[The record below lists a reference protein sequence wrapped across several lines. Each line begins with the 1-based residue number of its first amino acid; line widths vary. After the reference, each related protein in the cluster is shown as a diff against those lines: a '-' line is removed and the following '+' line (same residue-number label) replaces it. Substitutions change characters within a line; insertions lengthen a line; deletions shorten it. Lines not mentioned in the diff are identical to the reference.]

1 MLNRKK
7 LDRIIVPS
15 NEKFQQII
23 DWCEANEK
31 SQQFYSPMETGV
43 VELQEEKVEFTFEL
57 KEDGIVEFAIYVLD
71 VPSAPPIVVYGWD
84 FETMQPTYVD
94 FTKVKN
100 EMAQMELRFIVAKDN
115 TLWKEAIKYHA
126 LMYYMTYHVETIE
139 VTERGKRS
147 KHEARALR
155 KDKSRP
161 LPLVKK
167 HYVINYVETET
178 NGKRAYT
185 KPDHEVSV
193 RGYFKTLRSG
203 KTIWVRGYKKYKGKE
218 EHNSIYSL

>member
-15 NEKFQQII
+15 NEKCQQVI
-23 DWCEANEK
+23 DWCKANIK
-31 SQQFYSPMETGV
+31 VQQFYSPMETGLV
-43 VELQEEKVEFTFEL
+43 VLQEEGLEFTFEVMEGSL
-57 KEDGIVEFAIYVLD
+57 VEFAIYAMGYPT
-71 VPSAPPIVVYGWD
+71 VPPLVVYGWD
-84 FETMQPTYVD
+84 FETMKPTYTN
-94 FTKVKN
+94 F
-100 EMAQMELRFIVAKDN
+100 AKAKGDIEQIQLYTFLASDN
-115 TLWKEAIKYHA
+115 TLWKEAYKFFC

-139 VTERGKRS
+139 VSERGKRS

-155 KDKSRP
+155 KDRNRP

-193 RGYFKTLRSG
+193 RGYFKHLRSG